1 MISGSNPRPV
11 SRRRCLLILLAF
23 LGWGSAAVGR
33 TPLRKAPVVVP
44 DAQNQACADCAA
56 WFAADNQWSRQQA
69 PSRLDGVDVSG
80 LARASADSFLDR
92 SAFLARLLRSGPGK
106 AGTEP
111 PVRPLAAMLRDRW
124 LERGYLEAQVFFQTG
139 KESDPDTLVVN
150 PGSEWTLADVAI
162 KGPDFPGR
170 DGLLQEHL
178 PPRGKRFS
186 AAAIEVAA
194 GGILAALGE
203 RGYPFPRWVTR
214 GIRLDPQARTVLVN
228 ASLLPGQ
235 PAVIG
240 PVTSS
245 LEPGPGKSFLVRTS
259 GLQRGD
265 PVRSSALDL
274 AVQRLQARDLYA
286 QVGRPRIYL
295 TSSPDTVGIHFP
307 VVPRRKVNR
316 VQAVLGVSRSSTSG
330 PSRISGQ
337 VDLDLPN
344 MAGTG
349 RGLQAGWR
357 DDGAGMS
364 RFGFQYREPLVLGSP
379 LDMQAGLGSEIRK
392 GVYTR
397 FEVDGEWELPVVA
410 LWGLG
415 LELGWDRSTYP
426 TGTLERSSRSR
437 TGGFLLHKR
446 GNRDQSG
453 WAGRFGITS
462 AWGSDR
468 SRIDQGDTTSVAR
481 LGTSTSVKI
490 YSMDF
495 SGELRLGATLGLAG
509 RIAYREQTGGREVVP
524 LGEQFW
530 FGGANTLRGYNEREF
545 HGSRTA
551 WGGVELRIG
560 RVRSSRVYTF
570 WDLGYFEF
578 RSEDPTSPGDTIR
591 SRGYPRGY
599 GLGLL
604 ARTRGGD
611 LSLAVGFPGTVDFDL
626 AKLHVTLLESF

>member
-1 MISGSNPRPV
+1 MISGWNPRPA
-11 SRRRCLLILLAF
+11 SRRCDLLILLA
-23 LGWGSAAVGR
+23 LLVWGSSAVGK
-33 TPLRKAPVVVP
+33 TPLRKSPVVVP
-44 DAQNQACADCAA
+44 GVQAAACPDCGA
-56 WFAADNQWSRQQA
+56 WFAADNQWSRQQV
-69 PSRLDGVDVSG
+69 PTVLDGMDVSG
-80 LARASADSFLDR
+80 LAEAAPDSFLTR
-92 SAFLARLLRSGPGK
+92 TEFLARLLRTRTGNNAP
-106 AGTEP
+106 EP
-111 PVRPLAAMLRDRW
+111 PVRSLAARLRDRW
-124 LERGYLEAQVFFQTG
+124 LERGYLEAQVTFRTG
-139 KESDPDTLVVN
+139 KESGPDTLVVN
-150 PGSEWTLADVAI
+150 PGPEWTLADFEI
-162 KGPDFPGR
+162 EGPDFPGR
-170 DGLLQEHL
+170 DELLQKLL
-178 PPRGKRFS
+178 PPRGKRF
-186 AAAIEVAA
+186 APEGIRVGA

-203 RGYPFPRWVTR
+203 SGYPFPRWVTR
-214 GIRLDPQARTVLVN
+214 GIDLDPQAHTVLVN
-228 ASLLPGQ
+228 ASLLPGR

-245 LEPGPGKSFLVRTS
+245 LESGPGKSFLVRTS
-259 GLQRGD
+259 GLRRGD

-286 QVGRPRIYL
+286 EVGRPRIYL

-364 RFGFQYREPLVLGSP
+364 RIGFQYREPLVLGSP

-397 FEVDGEWELPVVA
+397 FEADGAWELPVVA

-426 TGTLERSSRSR
+426 TGTLERTSRSR
-437 TGGFLLHKR
+437 AGGFLLHRR
-446 GNRDQSG
+446 GNRDLSG
-453 WAGRFGITS
+453 WSGRFGITS
-462 AWGSDR
+462 AWGSDL
-468 SRIDQGDTTSVAR
+468 SRIDQGDATSVAR
-481 LGTSTSVKI
+481 LGTSTTVRI

-495 SGELRLGATLGLAG
+495 AGELRLGAALGLAG
-509 RIAYREQTGGREVVP
+509 RISYREQTGGREVVP

-545 HGSRTA
+545 HGSRAA
-551 WGGVELRIG
+551 WGGVELRVG
-560 RVRSSRVYTF
+560 SVRSSRVYTF

-578 RSEDPTSPGDTIR
+578 RSEDPTSPGDTFG